1 MERLLG
7 AIDVVVHP
15 ATAEGLGVG
24 VLEAAAAGRP
34 IVASAVGGIPEIV
47 RDGETGLLVPP
58 RDSEALARAVLRVLG
73 DSGLA
78 QRLGEA
84 ARAHVSERFSVAAMT
99 AGNLAV
105 YRAMPV
111 PVLDMSG
118 KRRHGTA

>member
-1 MERLLG
+1 
-7 AIDVVVHP
+7 
-15 ATAEGLGVG
+15 
-24 VLEAAAAGRP
+24 
-34 IVASAVGGIPEIV
+34 
-47 RDGETGLLVPP
+47 VPP